1 MSCASTIRG
10 LAASAVVLLLLV
22 AMSTAGQ
29 AQQASDSGQGSAQA
43 AAASDQ
49 APRTYIPSLFGQQPI
64 AVDMWQPAVSSN
76 EPAPAVGVVDTSQ
89 DSGVVEPWA
98 PYVRNPAQ
106 HYLLYGLNLS
116 GTYEHDGAADGLPA
130 YSVGLPQVA
139 PYLGFLGH
147 TRTGFY
153 VLQYA
158 PSIVPYDSQIGRS
171 VTFHN
176 FTFDAAGAFTRR
188 LSWNFDAHAGYGG
201 EVGRLTSN
209 LSSQTVVSGVSE
221 SGANYASIQPLTGNS
236 LNASTSYGL
245 AYQLSPRQSVQ
256 ASVSDTYY
264 SFSYQPAGSVQGV
277 HDNAIGLGLS
287 FNRTLSQTMTLHAYA
302 SGARVFSGVLADLPT
317 CNTFGGGVGLT
328 YQPTRTLTADVGAG
342 PSAGC
347 GAQAANYHA
356 NLAAALRSHI
366 KAYVGASRQMNTSY
380 RLNSIWEDNVVAGAG
395 KQFGHADLG
404 VDGGYFH
411 GQPLGLTGPSNGYF
425 VSPRINYSLR
435 LSRISG
441 IGFSYRRFHGSAGAG
456 GPPDVSFA
464 MVTLSF
470 SPAPLPLE
478 K

>member
-1 MSCASTIRG
+1 M
-10 LAASAVVLLLLV
+10 
-22 AMSTAGQ
+22 
-29 AQQASDSGQGSAQA
+29 
-43 AAASDQ
+43 
-49 APRTYIPSLFGQQPI
+49 
-64 AVDMWQPAVSSN
+64 
-76 EPAPAVGVVDTSQ
+76 
-89 DSGVVEPWA
+89 
-98 PYVRNPAQ
+98 
-106 HYLLYGLNLS
+106 
-116 GTYEHDGAADGLPA
+116 
-130 YSVGLPQVA
+130 
-139 PYLGFLGH
+139 
-147 TRTGFY
+147 
-153 VLQYA
+153 
-158 PSIVPYDSQIGRS
+158 PYDSQTGRS

-456 GPPDVSFA
+456 TPDLSFA